1 MRSGAVPAVPL
12 LHVCSP
18 FVVRLPRPPRVAS
31 SQMPWREPITLSE
44 AARRAGVSTS
54 TLTRWADEKIIPV
67 KKGRWTAGAAAQARV
82 VARMRERGHSLQEL
96 KAAGK
101 DGRLAFGFA
110 EETFADRSPQVPIE
124 QAVERTGLSE
134 ALIER
139 FMVILGTP
147 SGRERT
153 LSELD
158 VGALERFAAVTDAGL
173 PIEAVMQLARVY
185 AQSVRRIAD
194 AEVRL
199 FHLFVHEPMMRDGL
213 GPAEMAEELNQVV
226 RASSPVT
233 VPLFEYLHS
242 RYVRYFM
249 EQDVVG
255 HMEDE
260 FTGDSEI
267 GHIRITLCFIDL
279 TGFTR
284 FTAEEGDAEAFSA
297 IERFTEAVEAT
308 LPPEA
313 NIVKSIGDEVMV
325 VSPDPVSLA
334 GWAVGF
340 IAFFRDRPR
349 PRVGIHYGNAVFRDG
364 DYFGS
369 EVNLAHRVVNRA
381 QGGEVLVTGDVA
393 ATLVEH
399 EDLELTG
406 IGEARLK
413 GFPEPI
419 PLFLARVRN

>member
-1 MRSGAVPAVPL
+1 
-12 LHVCSP
+12 
-18 FVVRLPRPPRVAS
+18 
-31 SQMPWREPITLSE
+31 MPGTEQITQSE
-44 AARRAGVSTS
+44 AARRAGVSTA
-54 TLTRWADEKIIPV
+54 TLSRWADEKVVPV
-67 KKGRWTAGAAAQARV
+67 KKGQWTAAAAAQARV
-82 VARMRERGHSLQEL
+82 VARMRERGHTLKEL
-96 KAAGK
+96 RAAGK

-110 EETFADRSPQVPIE
+110 EEAFADRSPTVPIE
-124 QAVERTGLSE
+124 EAVSRTGLGE
-134 ALIER
+134 AMIER
-139 FMVILGTP
+139 IMVILGTP
-147 SGRERT
+147 IGQERT

-158 VGALERFAAVTDAGL
+158 VGAVERLASVSDAGL

-199 FHLFVHEPMMRDGL
+199 FHLFAHEPMIRDGL
-213 GPAEMAEELNQVV
+213 GAMEMAEELGELVN
-226 RASSPVT
+226 ATSPVT
-233 VPLFEYLHS
+233 VPLFEYLHG

-260 FTGDSEI
+260 FAGETEI
-267 GHIRITLCFIDL
+267 DQIRITLCFIDL

-308 LPPEA
+308 LPSEA

-334 GWAVGF
+334 EWAIGF
-340 IAFFRDRPR
+340 IAFFHDRPK

-364 DYFGS
+364 DYFGG
-369 EVNLAHRVVNRA
+369 EVNLTHRVVNRA
-381 QGGEVLVTGDVA
+381 QGGEVLVTGSVA
-393 ATLVEH
+393 EALEDH
-399 EDLELTG
+399 EDLELRG
-406 IGEARLK
+406 IGQAQLK
-413 GFPEPI
+413 GFPGPT
-419 PLFLARVRN
+419 PLYLASVRG

>member
-1 MRSGAVPAVPL
+1 
-12 LHVCSP
+12 
-18 FVVRLPRPPRVAS
+18 
-31 SQMPWREPITLSE
+31 MPWRERISLNE
-44 AARRAGVSTS
+44 AARRAGVSAS
-54 TLTRWADEKIIPV
+54 TLSRWADEKIVPV

-82 VARMRERGHSLQEL
+82 VARMRERGHTLKEL
-96 KAAGK
+96 KDAGK
-101 DGRLAFGFA
+101 EGKLAFGFA
-110 EETFADRSPQVPIE
+110 EETFADRSPRVPIE
-124 QAVERTGLSE
+124 EAVERTGLSE

-139 FMVILGTP
+139 IMVILGTP
-147 SGRERT
+147 TGRERS

-173 PIEAVMQLARVY
+173 PTQAVLQLARVY

-199 FHLFVHEPMMRDGL
+199 FHLFVHEPMIQDGL
-213 GPAEMAEELNQVV
+213 SAVEMAEELDGVV
-226 RASSPVT
+226 RASSPVA
-233 VPLFEYLHS
+233 VPLFDYLHD
-242 RYVRYFM
+242 RYIRYFM

-260 FTGDSEI
+260 FTGISEL

-284 FTAEEGDAEAFSA
+284 YTAEEGDAEAFSA
-297 IERFTEAVEAT
+297 IERFTEAVAAT
-308 LPPEA
+308 LPREA

-334 GWAVGF
+334 EWAVGF
-340 IAFFRDRPR
+340 FAFFSDRPK

-364 DYFGS
+364 DYFGAD
-369 EVNLAHRVVNRA
+369 VNLAHRVVNRA
-381 QGGEVLVTGDVA
+381 QGGEVLVTGGIAD
-393 ATLVEH
+393 TLVDH
-399 EDLELTG
+399 EDLELRG

-413 GFPEPI
+413 GFSEPI
-419 PLFLARVRN
+419 ALFLARVRK

>member
-1 MRSGAVPAVPL
+1 
-12 LHVCSP
+12 
-18 FVVRLPRPPRVAS
+18 
-31 SQMPWREPITLSE
+31 MPWRERISLNE
-44 AARRAGVSTS
+44 AARRAGVSAS
-54 TLTRWADEKIIPV
+54 TLSRWADEKIVPV

-82 VARMRERGHSLQEL
+82 VARMRERGHTLKEL
-96 KAAGK
+96 KDAGK
-101 DGRLAFGFA
+101 EGKLAFGFA
-110 EETFADRSPQVPIE
+110 EETFADRSPRVPIE
-124 QAVERTGLSE
+124 EAVERTGLSE

-139 FMVILGTP
+139 IMVILGTP
-147 SGRERT
+147 TGRERS

-173 PIEAVMQLARVY
+173 PTQAVLQLARVY

-199 FHLFVHEPMMRDGL
+199 FHLFVHEPMIQDGL
-213 GPAEMAEELNQVV
+213 SAVEMAEELDGVV
-226 RASSPVT
+226 RASSPVA
-233 VPLFEYLHS
+233 VPLFVYLHD
-242 RYVRYFM
+242 RYIRYFM

-260 FTGDSEI
+260 FTGISEL

-284 FTAEEGDAEAFSA
+284 YTAEEGDAEAFSA
-297 IERFTEAVEAT
+297 IERFTEAVAAT
-308 LPPEA
+308 LPREA

-334 GWAVGF
+334 EWAVGF
-340 IAFFRDRPR
+340 IAFFSDRPK

-364 DYFGS
+364 DYFGAD
-369 EVNLAHRVVNRA
+369 VNLAHRVVNRA
-381 QGGEVLVTGDVA
+381 QGGEVLVTGGIAD
-393 ATLVEH
+393 TLVDH
-399 EDLELTG
+399 EDLELRG

-413 GFPEPI
+413 GFSEPI
-419 PLFLARVRN
+419 ALFLARVRK

>member
-1 MRSGAVPAVPL
+1 
-12 LHVCSP
+12 
-18 FVVRLPRPPRVAS
+18 
-31 SQMPWREPITLSE
+31 MPGTEQITQSE
-44 AARRAGVSTS
+44 AARRAGVSTA
-54 TLTRWADEKIIPV
+54 TLSRWADEKVVPV
-67 KKGRWTAGAAAQARV
+67 KKGQWTAAAAAQARV
-82 VARMRERGHSLQEL
+82 VARMRERGHTLKEL
-96 KAAGK
+96 RAAGK

-110 EETFADRSPQVPIE
+110 EEAFADRSPTVPIE
-124 QAVERTGLSE
+124 EAVSRTGLGE
-134 ALIER
+134 AMIER
-139 FMVILGTP
+139 IMVILGTP
-147 SGRERT
+147 IGQERT

-158 VGALERFAAVTDAGL
+158 VGAVERLASVSDAGL

-199 FHLFVHEPMMRDGL
+199 FHLFAHEPMIRDGL
-213 GPAEMAEELNQVV
+213 GAMEMAEELGELVN
-226 RASSPVT
+226 ATSPVT
-233 VPLFEYLHS
+233 VPLFEYLHG

-260 FTGDSEI
+260 FAGETEI
-267 GHIRITLCFIDL
+267 DQIRITLCFIDL

-308 LPPEA
+308 LPSEA

-334 GWAVGF
+334 EWAVGF
-340 IAFFRDRPR
+340 IAFFHDRPK

-364 DYFGS
+364 DYFGG
-369 EVNLAHRVVNRA
+369 EVNLTHRVVNRA
-381 QGGEVLVTGDVA
+381 QGGEVLVTGSVA
-393 ATLVEH
+393 EALEDH
-399 EDLELTG
+399 EDLELRG
-406 IGEARLK
+406 IGQAQLK
-413 GFPEPI
+413 GFPGPT
-419 PLFLARVRN
+419 PLYLASVRG

>member
-1 MRSGAVPAVPL
+1 
-12 LHVCSP
+12 
-18 FVVRLPRPPRVAS
+18 
-31 SQMPWREPITLSE
+31 MPWRERISLNE
-44 AARRAGVSTS
+44 AARRAGVSAS
-54 TLTRWADEKIIPV
+54 TLSRWADEKIVPV

-82 VARMRERGHSLQEL
+82 VARMRERGHTLKEL
-96 KAAGK
+96 KDAGK
-101 DGRLAFGFA
+101 EGKLAFGFA
-110 EETFADRSPQVPIE
+110 EETFADRSPRVPIE
-124 QAVERTGLSE
+124 EAVERTGLSE

-139 FMVILGTP
+139 IMVILGTP
-147 SGRERT
+147 TGRERS

-173 PIEAVMQLARVY
+173 PTQAVLQLARVY

-199 FHLFVHEPMMRDGL
+199 FHLFVHEPMIQDGL
-213 GPAEMAEELNQVV
+213 SAVEMAEELDGVV
-226 RASSPVT
+226 RASSPVA
-233 VPLFEYLHS
+233 VPLFDYLHD
-242 RYVRYFM
+242 RYIRYFM

-260 FTGDSEI
+260 FTGISEL

-284 FTAEEGDAEAFSA
+284 YTAEEGDAEAFSA
-297 IERFTEAVEAT
+297 IERFTEAVAAT
-308 LPPEA
+308 LPREA

-334 GWAVGF
+334 EWAVGF
-340 IAFFRDRPR
+340 IAFFSDRPK

-364 DYFGS
+364 DYFGAD
-369 EVNLAHRVVNRA
+369 VNLAHRVVNRA
-381 QGGEVLVTGDVA
+381 QGGEVLVTGGIADA
-393 ATLVEH
+393 LVDH
-399 EDLELTG
+399 EDLELRG

-413 GFPEPI
+413 GFSEPI
-419 PLFLARVRN
+419 ALFLARVRK

>member
-1 MRSGAVPAVPL
+1 
-12 LHVCSP
+12 
-18 FVVRLPRPPRVAS
+18 
-31 SQMPWREPITLSE
+31 MPWRERITLSE

-54 TLTRWADEKIIPV
+54 TLTRWADEKVVPV

-82 VARMRERGHSLQEL
+82 VARMRERGHSLKDL
-96 KAAGK
+96 KDAGR
-101 DGRLAFGFA
+101 DGRLASSFA
-110 EETFADRSPQVPIE
+110 EESFADRSPSVSVE
-124 QAVERTGLSE
+124 EAVERTGLSE

-139 FMVILGTP
+139 IMVILGTP
-147 SGRERT
+147 SGRERA

-158 VGALERFAAVTDAGL
+158 VGAIERFASVIDAGL
-173 PIEAVMQLARVY
+173 PIEAVIQLARVY

-199 FHLFVHEPMMRDGL
+199 FHLFVHEPMIRDGL
-213 GPAEMAEELNQVV
+213 SAVEIAEELNQVV
-226 RASSPVT
+226 RDSSPVAA
-233 VPLFEYLHS
+233 PLFEYLHD

-260 FTGDSEI
+260 FTGGSEL

-284 FTAEEGDAEAFSA
+284 YTAEEGDAEAFSA

-334 GWAVGF
+334 EWAVGF
-340 IAFFRDRPR
+340 ISFFRDRPR

-364 DYFGS
+364 DYFGG

-381 QGGEVLVTGDVA
+381 QGGEVLVTGAVA
-393 ATLVEH
+393 DALFDN
-399 EDLELTG
+399 EDLELRG

-419 PLFLARVRN
+419 PLFLTRVRK